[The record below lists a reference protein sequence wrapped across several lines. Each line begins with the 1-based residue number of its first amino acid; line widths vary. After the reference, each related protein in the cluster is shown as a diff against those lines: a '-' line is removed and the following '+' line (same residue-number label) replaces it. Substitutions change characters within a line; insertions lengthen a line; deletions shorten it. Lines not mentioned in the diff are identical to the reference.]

1 MVSYGMGFSTIH
13 LFLCLIPRSVSFLSI
28 VWCSRN
34 GDHLQEDLAKFGYKQ
49 DMKIKKIQASFYIA
63 GYLLKHINSF
73 LVSNRTIDF
82 MIGI

>member
-1 MVSYGMGFSTIH
+1 MPH
-13 LFLCLIPRSVSFLSI
+13 PKKWLFLSI
-28 VWCSRN
+28 VQCSRN
-34 GDHLQEDLAKFGYKQ
+34 GDHLQEDLVKFGYKQ
-49 DMKIKKIQASFYIA
+49 DKKVKKIQASFYIG